1 MAARLATAAD
11 VVALVPELQTLLTD
25 SPGTFAAWLDVTAQ
39 IVGTRFGKRRSQA
52 HALLT
57 AHQLAVTQD
66 VATPGGGGPIASEAL
81 GPASVSY
88 ASGAGPSDA
97 ELGSTRYGQAYLA
110 IRLAVRGR
118 GSGLVTNCRI
128 RQS

>member
-1 MAARLATAAD
+1 MAARLASAAD

-25 SPGTFAAWLDVTAQ
+25 SPATFAAWLDVTAQ
-39 IVGTRFGKRRSQA
+39 IVGARFGRRRSQA

-57 AHQLAVTQD
+57 AHELASTQD
-66 VATPGGGGPIASEAL
+66 VATPGASGQIASEAL

-97 ELGSTRYGQAYLA
+97 ELGTTRYGQAYLA

-118 GSGLVTNCRI
+118 GSGLVTNSRI